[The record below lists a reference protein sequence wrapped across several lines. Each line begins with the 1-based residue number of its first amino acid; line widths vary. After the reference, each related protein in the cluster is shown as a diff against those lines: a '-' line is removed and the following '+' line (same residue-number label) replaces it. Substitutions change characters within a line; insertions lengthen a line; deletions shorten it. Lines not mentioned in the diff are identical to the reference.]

1 MITLDEFEAAAVA
14 ASIVGCA
21 WALHATA
28 LRRRTRTC
36 PATSL
41 LTRTPFETKGRR
53 LIRRR
58 DAVVLFADLD
68 QFKLVNDTLGHDAG
82 DELLAVTG
90 QRLRARFGPAA
101 VVAHL
106 HGDEFAA
113 VLRLGP
119 VDGPWTTDLEQ
130 LAALLA
136 EPVVLADGRT
146 ARVGVSIGA
155 VHLAGVRATL
165 SSVLRDADRLL
176 YEAKA
181 SARPVCTGRA
191 TGQPVLDRR
200 PKSRIRD
207 MRVRPAVVGQQPC

>member
-1 MITLDEFEAAAVA
+1 MITLDEIEAAAVA

-21 WALHATA
+21 WAGHATA

-36 PATSL
+36 PATGL
-41 LTRTPFETKGRR
+41 LTRKPFETRGRR
-53 LIRRR
+53 RIRHG

-68 QFKLVNDTLGHDAG
+68 KFKQVNDTLGHDAG

-119 VDGPWTTDLEQ
+119 VDGPWITDLEQ
-130 LAALLA
+130 LAAVLA

-155 VHLAGVRATL
+155 VHLAGVRASL

-176 YEAKA
+176 YAAKA
-181 SARPVCTGRA
+181 SGQPVRTGRA
-191 TGQPVLDRR
+191 TGTPVLERR
-200 PKSRIRD
+200 PKVRLRD
-207 MRVRPAVVGQQPC
+207 LPVRPTVMGQQPC